1 MQTDGNACPLVME
14 GATVLYFRLMPPRD
28 REPLPDKTKQIQ
40 STLEQGIFAA
50 GRNSDKACGTTGVRV
65 RQVILQSKRSRPWLD
80 ERSRNEG
87 EAGAD
92 G

>member
-40 STLEQGIFAA
+40 STLEQAFLPQAGILTKHAEQ
-50 GRNSDKACGTTGVRV
+50 
-65 RQVILQSKRSRPWLD
+65 QV
-80 ERSRNEG
+80 
-87 EAGAD
+87 
-92 G
+92 